1 MDLDDCAMLMNNR
14 PSPFYYFTG
23 SGFFMAKTRNIS
35 PVPSWLSL
43 APLPEGQL
51 ATRRQKRYQA
61 FTAFCNALISCR
73 LAINEP
79 LFAGSGPGRDSLG
92 HPNLTFVV
100 MIDMS
105 VISLDGCSDKR
116 T

>member
-1 MDLDDCAMLMNNR
+1 
-14 PSPFYYFTG
+14 
-23 SGFFMAKTRNIS
+23 MAKTRNIS
-35 PVPSWLSL
+35 PVPSWLRSL
-43 APLPEGQL
+43 GDNWRLGG
-51 ATRRQKRYQA
+51 RRDIKHI
-61 FTAFCNALISCR
+61 TAFCNALISCR

-92 HPNLTFVV
+92 HPKLTFVV